1 MYIVVVN
8 SALTRFNQRRMVLNT
23 STVSVDT
30 GEVFA
35 REYVVSV
42 AFNRQHVVVDHGLPN
57 PSTSFFLTKLLHL
70 AVPTFVIND
79 GKII

>member
-1 MYIVVVN
+1 
-8 SALTRFNQRRMVLNT
+8 
-23 STVSVDT
+23 VSVDT
-30 GEVFA
+30 GKYSH

-42 AFNRQHVVVDHGLPN
+42 AFNRQHVIVVDHGLPE